1 MSTFIPRLLVAV
13 IPFILLVGG
22 IVIYAGWRQARPL
35 RLVLRRRTCR
45 AMHRALAVGVL
56 LR

>member
-1 MSTFIPRLLVAV
+1 MTTFIPRLLVAV
-13 IPFILLVGG
+13 IPFILLVGS
-22 IVIYAGWRQARPL
+22 ISLFAGWRQARTR

-45 AMHRALAVGVL
+45 AMHRALAVGVH